1 MQTLQTGKQEAVE
14 CSVWGGL
21 WDAVRRDN
29 HHLNNSSPPAALL
42 ENKMLAKGKEQRVFG
57 NSSLRDKWE
66 KRAQNVADQCKQE
79 AEWKEKSDQ
88 KL

>member
-1 MQTLQTGKQEAVE
+1 MQSVSDFIPDVVITPQQDLGLNCRRRATGDCYLSLPSAV
-14 CSVWGGL
+14 
-21 WDAVRRDN
+21 
-29 HHLNNSSPPAALL
+29 LL

-66 KRAQNVADQCKQE
+66 TRAQNMADQCKQE
-79 AEWKEKSDQ
+79 SDWKEKSDQ

>member
-1 MQTLQTGKQEAVE
+1 MKLGAASEPFLMFNPPSAV
-14 CSVWGGL
+14 
-21 WDAVRRDN
+21 
-29 HHLNNSSPPAALL
+29 LL

-66 KRAQNVADQCKQE
+66 KKAQNMADQCKQE

>member
-1 MQTLQTGKQEAVE
+1 MKLRAISELFLTF
-14 CSVWGGL
+14 
-21 WDAVRRDN
+21 N
-29 HHLNNSSPPAALL
+29 PPAAVLL
-42 ENKMLAKGKEQRVFG
+42 ENKMLAKGKEQRVFC

>member
-1 MQTLQTGKQEAVE
+1 MKLGAISELFLTFTPVL
-14 CSVWGGL
+14 S
-21 WDAVRRDN
+21 
-29 HHLNNSSPPAALL
+29 

-66 KRAQNVADQCKQE
+66 KRAQNMADQCKQE